1 MRLRTMITVGV
12 MCLTQYIQGGNTNL
26 RDSLQVALLQL
37 DKLVEQ
43 REELHAGHDFMLD
56 SLRREMERATDP
68 WKKYHLCGSLFYEN
82 LHYQADSS
90 LYYIGKKEELLP
102 RLGRPDL
109 QNEIRINRAEALG
122 VKGNYSEVQD
132 ELQSIRPME
141 LEKGLRQYYY
151 STYCNYYNW
160 LSSFTVDRELRQH
173 YFDRAN
179 AYRDSILQLL
189 PQGVN
194 HDIVFSNLLLQSNEP
209 DSVICILA
217 RQLEAAREPKERTYL
232 HYNLSEAYA
241 AKGDTLSQM
250 YHLAQTAI
258 LDMRLSV
265 REYSALPALALQL
278 YNQGDLERAYRYAD
292 CAMRDAEAC
301 NSHLRFMEGGRFFPF
316 IHATLLGQ
324 VREQYSRAQHVLL
337 VTAVLLILLVV
348 AVACLAWWM
357 KKLAEMRSQLEV
369 ANQHLQASNQQ
380 LKETGK
386 IKETY
391 IAYYLDRCVG
401 DMEKK
406 EQYRRS
412 LEKLA
417 MAQKTAELYK
427 MIRSE
432 EFLRK
437 ERRDFYQEFDR
448 SFLALFPNF
457 IDDLNKLLVDEGKLY
472 PRQDEQLSTELR
484 IYALIRLG
492 VTNAERIAHFLGCSL
507 TTIYNYRSKTRNR
520 ALGDKEHFE
529 EEVMKL

>member
-1 MRLRTMITVGV
+1 MRLRTMITVWALC
-12 MCLTQYIQGGNTNL
+12 MSLYAQGARNGL
-26 RDSLQVALLQL
+26 QDSLQVALVQL
-37 DKLVEQ
+37 DELIEH
-43 REELHAGHDFMLD
+43 REELHAGHDAMLD
-56 SLRREMERATDP
+56 SLRREMEQATDP

-90 LYYIGKKEELLP
+90 LYYIAKKEELLP

-122 VKGNYSEVQD
+122 VKGNYSEARN
-132 ELQSIRPME
+132 ELLSIRPME

-151 STYCNYYNW
+151 STCCNYYNW
-160 LSSFTVDRELRQH
+160 LSSFSVDQDMRQQ
-173 YFDRAN
+173 YLDRAN
-179 AYRDSILQLL
+179 GYRDSVLQLL

-194 HDIVFSNLLLQSNEP
+194 HDIVFSNLLLQSNDP

-217 RQLEAAREPKERTYL
+217 RQLDVAREPKERTYL

-241 AKGDTLSQM
+241 AKGDTLGLM
-250 YHLAQTAI
+250 YHLSQTAI
-258 LDMRLSV
+258 LDMQLSV
-265 REYSALPALALQL
+265 REYLALPALAMLL

-292 CAMRDAEAC
+292 CSLRDAEAC
-301 NSHLRFMEGGRFFPF
+301 NSHLRFIESGRFFPF
-316 IHATLLGQ
+316 IHSTLLEK
-324 VREQYSRAQHVLL
+324 VRDQYHHAQHILFFTVTLLVLL
-337 VTAVLLILLVV
+337 AV

-357 KKLAEMRSQLEV
+357 KKLAEMRRQLEI
-369 ANQHLQASNQQ
+369 ANGHLQESNRQ

-401 DMEKK
+401 DIEKM

-427 MIRSE
+427 LIRSE

-437 ERRDFYQEFDR
+437 ERKDFYQEFDR

-492 VTNAERIAHFLGCSL
+492 VTSAERIARFLGCSL

-520 ALGDKEHFE
+520 ALGDKDHFE